1 MPMHAPPAT
10 DATRGAVCAPQMTA
24 EFAEIG
30 PRREPAPLREALSEE
45 SFGKAAGQVPDS
57 MVPSP

>member
-1 MPMHAPPAT
+1 
-10 DATRGAVCAPQMTA
+10 MTA